1 MTTNVSRPRSLA
13 LVSSG
18 SGLILDS
25 AQSARRSLRVAETA
39 LVALESAAATVHA
52 AAARGELG
60 DVLAL
65 ASAVGQT
72 CAAVEPLRGL
82 RDALNN
88 GLEELGEGLAGLL
101 DMPPEVA

>member
-1 MTTNVSRPRSLA
+1 MTTNVSRPHSLA
-13 LVSSG
+13 QVSSG
-18 SGLILDS
+18 SRLILDS

-60 DVLAL
+60 EVLAL

-72 CAAVEPLRGL
+72 CAAVAPLCGL
-82 RDALNN
+82 QDALGS
-88 GLEELGEGLAGLL
+88 GLEELSEGLAGLL